1 MSYYVNSFEEHV
13 ALMTDEACALITEE
27 SRVSSV
33 EWRGVVC
40 CNIVEIRHMNDVS
53 PSQAGRQYLRIRPS
67 QQSCTHSS
75 VYKVT
80 AIGRTDYREY

>member
-53 PSQAGRQYLRIRPS
+53 PSQQGLEILLSGWKTVSAFPTQPTIL
-67 QQSCTHSS
+67 HSFFS
-75 VYKVT
+75 L
-80 AIGRTDYREY
+80 